1 MSYLC
6 RARLARN
13 VCLDTLVAL
22 LQGKGMH
29 GSPVGQSAHH
39 LVWSLYADTPERT
52 RDFLWLEERSNQFL
66 ILSDRMPENRL
77 GVFDIERITRFEPM
91 LEPGS
96 ILGFSLRANPVVRKK
111 TDGDGRRYTVKRDV
125 VGLALKANDGEKPKQ
140 MIVRQSVMEWL
151 RRVAQGTGCAH
162 DNEDTKNGHGFMID
176 EDALRTSGYGRRT
189 IRRGRGKKAIR
200 FGVVDIA
207 GRILVTDPE
216 RFVLK
221 LHTGFGAGRAFG
233 CGLMLVRRVP

>member
-13 VCLDTLVAL
+13 VCLNTLVAL

-52 RDFLWLEERSNQFL
+52 RDFLWWEERPNQFL
-66 ILSDRMPENRL
+66 ILSDRAPENRL
-77 GVFDIERITRFEPM
+77 GVFEIERLTQFEPM
-91 LEPGS
+91 LKPGTM
-96 ILGFSLRANPVVRKK
+96 LGFSLHANPVVRRRKDR
-111 TDGDGRRYTVKRDV
+111 DGTRHRVKRDV
-125 VGLALKANDGEKPKQ
+125 MGMALQANDGEKPKQ
-140 MIVRQSVMEWL
+140 TIVRQSVMEWL
-151 RRVAQGTGCAH
+151 RRAGEGTGCAC
-162 DNEDTKNGHGFMID
+162 DREEVRIGHGFTID

-189 IRRGRGKKAIR
+189 IGRGRGKKAIR
-200 FGVVDIA
+200 LGVVDIA
-207 GRILVTDPE
+207 GRIQVNDPE

-221 LHTGFGAGRAFG
+221 LRTGFGAGRAFG